1 MWLEGCKKNLISVC
15 FHPTAVASA
24 MDSTHAVKV
33 NYILLSKGLHVYL
46 FLMALAT
53 YRTTKIAVDTPD
65 LYLAVFGLESRS
77 F

>member
-1 MWLEGCKKNLISVC
+1 MFSTGSVC

-24 MDSTHAVKV
+24 TDSTHAVKV
-33 NYILLSKGLHVYL
+33 NYILLSKRLHVYL

-53 YRTTKIAVDTPD
+53 YTTTNIAVDTPD
-65 LYLAVFGLESRS
+65 PYLAVFGLKPRS